1 MILPDTIKREIR
13 LADAHTVPRGDDD
26 LHEYIRAYLGY
37 HVPRR
42 AVCQNHVAP
51 FSFIVDVFFER
62 ECNVLVFASRSGGK
76 TQNIA
81 ILDHLNAIHKPL
93 YEIASVG
100 AVKEQAN
107 KCYDYIRS
115 LGSLDWFSMDVVFSI
130 KSKTLYRNG
139 SNIQVLT
146 GSMAGCNSPHP
157 LCVVCDEVELMSWDI
172 LQEAYCMAQSKHGY
186 KAVQILSSTRKF
198 ATGNM
203 FRLLVEKP
211 REPSWPF
218 RTYTWCV
225 FEAGQRCTLPDC
237 EQCKRVIR
245 IKEGEEESWYDIC
258 HEDPERHPDGKLRAS
273 DGFLSLEDIWTKF
286 VTTDWDLFDAQY
298 RCLKPGRKGLVF
310 AAFSQDV
317 HCDPSQVAIW
327 RERLNDD
334 SQRRALEITV
344 TMDMGWADPLAVLFV
359 ARDKRD
365 NLFLFDCIYER
376 ELDLRDLVPLVQAK
390 FAKYRLPYD
399 LQCYCDERAPRE
411 IDELNKMGLR
421 VSPIGIGVEERVSL
435 IRKWLNGNYREGQT
449 GVWIDPDSCWP
460 LIRELETLKLKMD
473 KAGNP
478 KGELPDKGPD
488 HLIDCWGYA
497 YSAFGIS
504 GGQAEIKLYRVF
516 DSSDKHPPAERRGG
530 LPTDGR
536 WVDALRTSRW
546 GP

>member
-1 MILPDTIKREIR
+1 MILPDAIKHEIR
-13 LADAHTVPRGDDD
+13 LVDAHTCPRTDDD
-26 LHEYIRAYLGY
+26 LHEYIRAYLGF

-42 AVCQNHVAP
+42 AVCRNHTAP
-51 FSFIVDVFFER
+51 FSFIADVFFER
-62 ECNVLVFASRSGGK
+62 VCNVLVFASRSGGK

-107 KCYDYIRS
+107 KCYDYIRA
-115 LGSLDWFSMDVVFSI
+115 LGSLDWFSTDVVFSI
-130 KSKTLYRNG
+130 KSKTLYRNN
-139 SNIQVLT
+139 SSIQVLT

-157 LCVVCDEVELMSWDI
+157 LCVVADEVELMSWDV

-186 KAVQILSSTRKF
+186 RAVQILSSTRKF
-198 ATGNM
+198 AAGNM

-211 REPSWPF
+211 KEPSWPF
-218 RTYTWCV
+218 KTYAWCV

-237 EQCKRVIR
+237 EQCKRVVR
-245 IKEGEEESWYDIC
+245 VREGKEESWYDIC
-258 HEDPERHPDGKLRAS
+258 HEDPERHPDGKLRGS

-310 AAFSQDV
+310 ASFSQDI
-317 HCDPSQVAIW
+317 HCAQAEVAAW
-327 RERLNDD
+327 HERLRADD
-334 SQRRALEITV
+334 PHHRTLEIAV
-344 TMDMGWADPLAVLFV
+344 TIDIGWAAPLAVLFV
-359 ARDKRD
+359 AKDKRD

-390 FAKYRLPYD
+390 FNKYRLPYD
-399 LQCYCDERAPRE
+399 FQCYCDEHAPRE
-411 IDELNKMGLR
+411 IDELNKLGLK
-421 VSPIGIGVEERVSL
+421 VSPVGIGVEERVGL

-449 GVWIDPDSCWP
+449 GVWIDPDMCWP
-460 LIRELETLKLKMD
+460 LVHELETLKLKMD
-473 KAGNP
+473 KDGSP

-497 YSAFGIS
+497 YSVLGIA
-504 GGQAEIKLYRVF
+504 GTQVEIKLYRVLGEN
-516 DSSDKHPPAERRGG
+516 PQNQQVV
-530 LPTDGR
+530 PTNSR
-536 WVDALRTSRW
+536 WVDTLRTSRR
-546 GP
+546 GL